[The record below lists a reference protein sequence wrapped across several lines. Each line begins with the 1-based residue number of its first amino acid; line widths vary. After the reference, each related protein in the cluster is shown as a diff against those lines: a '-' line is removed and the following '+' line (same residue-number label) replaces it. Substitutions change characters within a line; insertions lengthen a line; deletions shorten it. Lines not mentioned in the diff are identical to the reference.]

1 MTDRE
6 PFEINFS
13 EAKKIPTRLLNTS
26 TGEPRET
33 ERLDNLWGFAA
44 PTTHTNSSGP
54 CALGT
59 ILHFYGIGWN
69 HLPREKNGRPIND
82 PFIEEVMRW
91 SQTPN
96 LLTGS
101 LGTSPS
107 KMIRSLQKAELNAN
121 WYANN
126 SKEETLRLIKDEIHV
141 GRPVIALINYGGSE
155 HPLLL
160 EWQVVFQLQDSTV
173 RTKHCASSNAD
184 KLWQIDEFVQSLETD
199 LTELN
204 RSIITIQKAA

>member
-6 PFEINFS
+6 LFEINFS
-13 EAKKIPTRLLNTS
+13 EAKKIPAHLVNTG
-26 TGEPRET
+26 TNEPRET
-33 ERLDNLWGFAA
+33 EKLDKLWGFAA
-44 PTTHTNSSGP
+44 PGGRTNVSGP

-59 ILHFYGIGWN
+59 ILYFYGIGWN
-69 HLPREKNGRPIND
+69 HLPKEKNGLPIND

-101 LGTSPS
+101 MGTSPA
-107 KMIRSLQKAELNAN
+107 KMLKSLQKAELNAN

-126 SKEETLRLIKDEIHV
+126 SKEETLRLIKDEIHM
-141 GRPVIALINYGGSE
+141 GRPVITLINYGASGY
-155 HPLLL
+155 PLLL
-160 EWQVVFQLQDSTV
+160 EWQVAFQLQDNTL
-173 RTKHCASSNAD
+173 RTKYCKSSNAD
-184 KLWQIDEFVQSLETD
+184 KLWQIDEFMQSMETD
-199 LTELN
+199 LTQLN